1 MAIRVF
7 CSIDRPIT
15 ATWRLNVAAASNTC
29 WMRAMLDANVATITR
44 PSSPSMIS
52 RKASPTVRS
61 EGV

>member
-1 MAIRVF
+1 MRVF
-7 CSIDRPIT
+7 CSMERPMT
-15 ATWRLNVAAASNTC
+15 ATWRPNVSEASKTC
-29 WMRAMLDANVATITR
+29 WMRAMLEAKVATMTR